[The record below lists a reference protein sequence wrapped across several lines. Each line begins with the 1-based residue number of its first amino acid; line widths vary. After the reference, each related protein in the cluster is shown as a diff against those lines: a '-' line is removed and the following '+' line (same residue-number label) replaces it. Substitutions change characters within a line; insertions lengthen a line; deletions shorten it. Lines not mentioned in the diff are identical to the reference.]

1 MRTPIQPLTLLVV
14 AVAGWIQRDQ
24 QAAIVYLLEENRVLK
39 ARLRGRK
46 LRFTDDERR
55 RLAVKGKALGRKLLA
70 EVAGIVTPDTLLAWH
85 RRLIA
90 RKWDY
95 SSRRKKPG
103 RPRVMND
110 ITDLVVRMARENPR
124 WGYTRIRGAL
134 ANLGHT
140 VARGTIA
147 NILREHGIAPAPER
161 GKRIPWSTFLKAHWE
176 SFAATDFLTV
186 EVSML
191 GSLVTY
197 YVLIVIELS
206 TRRVHVAGITP
217 TPDSAFMK
225 QVGRNLTNEFDGFL
239 LGKRFLIMDRDKKF
253 TADFRNLIEHS
264 GTDVIRLPYR
274 SPNLNAYAERFVL
287 SIKSECL
294 DRMIFFGER
303 SLRRA
308 VAEFVRHY
316 HGERNHQ
323 GLDNQ
328 LIEPDEAVGSRQS
341 GLQCR
346 ERLGG
351 LLNYYYREAA

>member
-1 MRTPIQPLTLLVV
+1 
-14 AVAGWIQRDQ
+14 
-24 QAAIVYLLEENRVLK
+24 
-39 ARLRGRK
+39 
-46 LRFTDDERR
+46 
-55 RLAVKGKALGRKLLA
+55 
-70 EVAGIVTPDTLLAWH
+70 
-85 RRLIA
+85 
-90 RKWDY
+90 
-95 SSRRKKPG
+95 
-103 RPRVMND
+103 
-110 ITDLVVRMARENPR
+110 
-124 WGYTRIRGAL
+124 
-134 ANLGHT
+134 
-140 VARGTIA
+140 
-147 NILREHGIAPAPER
+147 
-161 GKRIPWSTFLKAHWE
+161 
-176 SFAATDFLTV
+176 
-186 EVSML
+186 ML

-197 YVLIVIELS
+197 YVLIVNELS

-264 GTDVIRLPYR
+264 GTDTIRLPYR
-274 SPNLNAYAERFVL
+274 SPNLNAHAERFVL

-328 LIEPDEAVGSRQS
+328 LIEPDEAVGSRQG

-351 LLNYYYREAA
+351 LLK